1 MVRERLKKKALRPC
15 EMRAEREKKRKK
27 KWHYAFWLSFVGLE
41 EKIFRCNQS
50 AHHDFEPT
58 LFPIHWPLLP
68 LGKVIHIPRELI
80 VCKQHK
86 NYLN

>member
-1 MVRERLKKKALRPC
+1 MIDTRDGAGKAEKKALRPC
-15 EMRAEREKKRKK
+15 EMRAERKKEREKKRKK

-58 LFPIHWPLLP
+58 LYPHPLATLP
-68 LGKVIHIPRELI
+68 TR
-80 VCKQHK
+80 
-86 NYLN
+86 

>member
-41 EKIFRCNQS
+41 EKIFRRNQS

-58 LFPIHWPLLP
+58 LFPIHWPVLP
-68 LGKVIHIPRELI
+68 LGKVVHIPRELI
-80 VCKQHK
+80 TCKQHK